1 MGDEKNQRPKV
12 PPNKKWFTL
21 REVALILGVDDGT
34 VRYWKKKGWFTPDHV
49 DHDGK
54 FYYTREQIEQL
65 VSVYRKDWRNLFTF
79 KDVEDLQAIPQVAQ
93 NGSECGKDTD
103 EKEYKSRNEEIM
115 SETSSE
121 TALMIQKIVPSA
133 LRNVPRWV
141 LHKSKVPYIF
151 KKSASKI
158 IMHKI
163 DPTQIGNKLLTY
175 DEAVTGLQ
183 NCGGNADGL
192 GFVLDKKTVP
202 AVCIDIDG
210 KDNNYATRFLSELK
224 DTYIEIS
231 PSGNGFHIWYIDRET
246 DDISGRRTKGL
257 EIYAAKRFITF
268 TGNRVEGCN
277 SELKVFN
284 GLTRRLILELFDN
297 TQADQA
303 LDADIEGISFDE
315 PPAVSDDEVRRAI
328 ENSNDFIIKR
338 LLLDGDSSKY
348 PSVSEADWHCILK
361 LCFWTGGNAGQIE
374 RLFNQSPLGKRDK
387 WQGREDYRRR
397 TILRAIAA
405 WDGNSYGGNN
415 FKDNPRMIHVKH
427 GDNCIFT
434 NADGKEIVFQTP
446 RGYSVVIGKGIFKT
460 GEVDNEADKCIC
472 NDVILPLR
480 TFRNADSQAVSV
492 DLWFYRKDRWQH
504 SVFPNDI
511 ISVNSEI
518 VALSNIGLDVTSIN
532 ARALVAFFR
541 SFKNVNADLIE
552 ETTAYS
558 QTGWRGT
565 SEFIYPIETPEYII
579 DADSDT
585 DFPSLFEPKG
595 DRDSWL
601 YVYNQFKQHKYF
613 RLAVAASL
621 AAPLLKVLRLRN
633 MTLQFWSQSGS
644 GKTAILKFADS
655 VYKSHL
661 PMLNFR
667 ATNNFIELRC
677 VTLSDFPICIDELKT
692 ADCDKKIKNGVD
704 LFAHLIENGISKGRA
719 TKAIKQRDIKTFRTI
734 AIITGEHP
742 LTELNSDM
750 GIKRRTLEIHCDSIF
765 PKNLTFQEQSA
776 AAFLHVFV
784 EDNYGL
790 VGQEWIDLIKKTS
803 IQDEIVDKYK
813 EVRQHLR
820 ERRPDAFEEH
830 CNLLA
835 ACATADFFFNQNIAE
850 EGVTPDISA
859 LLGTETDFNVELEE
873 SDYVRAFKFIADWVE
888 QNRGFFIV
896 EGTPLKQQRAVKYG
910 WIVDK
915 GKVDESIAIIS
926 GVLHDVL
933 KEAGF
938 NPRKAL
944 TELVQKNF
952 IEFQVQAD
960 GKKSFSVVRRIKNE
974 GAKRVILIP
983 MQNFIDKLQ

>member
-1 MGDEKNQRPKV
+1 M
-12 PPNKKWFTL
+12 
-21 REVALILGVDDGT
+21 
-34 VRYWKKKGWFTPDHV
+34 
-49 DHDGK
+49 
-54 FYYTREQIEQL
+54 
-65 VSVYRKDWRNLFTF
+65 
-79 KDVEDLQAIPQVAQ
+79 
-93 NGSECGKDTD
+93 
-103 EKEYKSRNEEIM
+103 
-115 SETSSE
+115 
-121 TALMIQKIVPSA
+121 
-133 LRNVPRWV
+133 
-141 LHKSKVPYIF
+141 
-151 KKSASKI
+151 
-158 IMHKI
+158 
-163 DPTQIGNKLLTY
+163 
-175 DEAVTGLQ
+175 
-183 NCGGNADGL
+183 
-192 GFVLDKKTVP
+192 
-202 AVCIDIDG
+202 
-210 KDNNYATRFLSELK
+210 
-224 DTYIEIS
+224 
-231 PSGNGFHIWYIDRET
+231 
-246 DDISGRRTKGL
+246 
-257 EIYAAKRFITF
+257 
-268 TGNRVEGCN
+268 
-277 SELKVFN
+277 
-284 GLTRRLILELFDN
+284 FDN
-297 TQADQA
+297 TQADQS

-315 PPAVSDDEVRRAI
+315 PPAVSDDEVIRAI

-338 LLLDGDSSKY
+338 LLFDGDSSKY

-374 RLFNQSPLGKRDK
+374 RLFNQSPLSKRDK

-405 WDGNSYGGNN
+405 WDGCSYGGNN
-415 FKDNPRMIHVKH
+415 FKDNPRTIHVKH

-434 NADGKEIVFQTP
+434 DADGKEIVFQTP
-446 RGYSVVIGKGIFKT
+446 RGYSVVLGKGIFKT

-472 NDVILPLR
+472 SDVILPLR

-492 DLWFYRKDRWQH
+492 DLWYHRKGKWRH

-518 VALSNIGLDVTSIN
+518 VSLSNIGLDVTSIN
-532 ARALVAFFR
+532 ARALVSFFR
-541 SFKNVNADLIE
+541 SFKNINAELIE

-565 SEFIYPIETPEYII
+565 TEFIYPIETPDYII

-621 AAPLLKVLRLRN
+621 AAPILKILHLRN
-633 MTLQFWSQSGS
+633 MTLQFWSQSGA

-655 VYKSHL
+655 VYKSPL

-765 PKNLTFQEQSA
+765 PKNSTFQEQSA

-790 VGQEWIDLIKKTS
+790 IGQDWIDLIKKPS
-803 IQDEIVDKYK
+803 IQDEIVEKYK
-813 EVRQHLR
+813 EIRRQVR
-820 ERRPDAFEEH
+820 EGRPDSFEEH

-835 ACATADFFFNQNIAE
+835 ACATADFFFNFHIAE
-850 EGVTPDISA
+850 EGVAPDVSA
-859 LLGTETDFNVELEE
+859 LLDTETDFNVELEE
-873 SDYVRAFKFIADWVE
+873 SDFVRAFDFIADWVE
-888 QNRGFFIV
+888 QNRGFFV
-896 EGTPLKQQRAVKYG
+896 NEGTPVKKQRAVKYG
-910 WIVDK
+910 WLINT
-915 GKVDESIAIIS
+915 GKDDETIAIIA
-926 GVLHDVL
+926 GVLHGVL
-933 KEAGF
+933 KDAEF
-938 NPRKAL
+938 NPRKVL
-944 TELVQKNF
+944 TELMQHNF
-952 IEFQVQAD
+952 INSQVQAD
-960 GKKSFSVVRRIKNE
+960 GKKSFSIVRRFKNE
-974 GAKRVILIP
+974 GNKRVILIP
-983 MQNFIDKLQ
+983 VRNFIEKLQ